1 MIEFLI
7 LVFIFVVGFFI
18 MQLLIYQFAQKNIHK
33 YKKMK
38 WVHMWLHM
46 HMEKSP
52 RLDFFDFVL
61 IVIVC
66 IIWRMWIVS
75 LL

>member
-1 MIEFLI
+1 
-7 LVFIFVVGFFI
+7 
-18 MQLLIYQFAQKNIHK
+18 
-33 YKKMK
+33 MK

-46 HMEKSP
+46 HMEKGP
-52 RLDFFDFVL
+52 RLDFFDFVF

-66 IIWRMWIVS
+66 ITWRMWIVS